1 MKSLPFDRKPSG
13 KVTVMCQGKEVSV
26 HSTCVFCAH
35 CAGIRVNRR
44 VNPNPYAQ
52 ALRNS
57 KGGYSLDQQLM
68 EGMVMFNIAVEDPNS
83 TDIECSDDKDQGY
96 IPLSRRR

>member
-26 HSTCVFCAH
+26 HSTCVFCTH

-44 VNPNPYAQ
+44 VTPNPYAQ

-68 EGMVMFNIAVEDPNS
+68 EGMVMFNISVEDPTS
-83 TDIECSDDKDQGY
+83 TDIECSDDNNQGY